1 MMQQNVVERK
11 IMWGDLDAL
20 GIVFYPRYYEW
31 FDACGHLFFEKINL
45 NIGELWSER
54 KILFGLAETSC
65 RYFSPARYHQSIRIV
80 TKIGALEEKTL
91 VLKHRIH
98 ASTDDTLMV
107 EGYENRICLDVSDP
121 KNFNAIA
128 IPQDIRS
135 VLREAKEGMKKM
147 NIEHRTSNIQ

>member
-1 MMQQNVVERK
+1 MMQQNVIERK

-20 GIVFYPRYYEW
+20 GIVYYPRYYEW
-31 FDACGHLFFEKINL
+31 IDACGHLFFEKINL

-65 RYFSPARYHQSIRIV
+65 RYLSPARYHQSIRII
-80 TKIGALEEKTL
+80 TKIDALEEKTL
-91 VLKHRIH
+91 ILKHSIH

-121 KNFNAIA
+121 KNFKAID
-128 IPQDIRS
+128 IPEDIYTILES
-135 VLREAKEGMKKM
+135 AKGGGA
-147 NIEHRTSNIQ
+147 

>member
-1 MMQQNVVERK
+1 MQQNVVERK

-45 NIGELWSER
+45 NIGKLWSER

-65 RYFSPARYHQSIRIV
+65 RYLSPARYHQSIRIV
-80 TKIGALEEKTL
+80 TKIDTLEDKTFFF
-91 VLKHRIH
+91 KHSIH

-121 KNFNAIA
+121 KDFKAID
-128 IPQDIRS
+128 IPQDIRA
-135 VLREAKEGMKKM
+135 VLKGAKEGV
-147 NIEHRTSNIQ
+147 